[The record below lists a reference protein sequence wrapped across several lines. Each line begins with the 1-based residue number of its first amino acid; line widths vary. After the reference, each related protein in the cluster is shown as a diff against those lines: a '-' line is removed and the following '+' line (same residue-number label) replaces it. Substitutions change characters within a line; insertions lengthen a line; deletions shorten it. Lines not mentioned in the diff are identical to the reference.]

1 MHRIAMSLLGLLVLG
16 SLFVTSLARAQEPV
30 NHQKL
35 KETMGWMVGT
45 WEGENVQLS
54 FKWGL
59 RGHVITWSPQDP
71 EDAKGVYY
79 WDPADN
85 KVKGMGFGAAGWLL
99 SGVAEQVTDKSIM
112 FAVVNTFPSGNK
124 LTGKLTYT
132 LTEPGK
138 MHVEMKL
145 KPSKEHDAM
154 LPDQTWDLTEVK

>member
-1 MHRIAMSLLGLLVLG
+1 MHRIATSLLGLLVLG
-16 SLFVTSLARAQEPV
+16 SWFLPSVAKAQEPV

-35 KETMGWMVGT
+35 KEAMGWLVGT
-45 WEGENVQLS
+45 WEDDEGPRS

-59 RGHVITWSPQDP
+59 RGQVITWSPQDP
-71 EDAKGVYY
+71 EEAKGVYY
-79 WDPADN
+79 WDPADQ

-99 SGVAEQVTDKSIM
+99 RGVAEQVTDKSIT

-145 KPSKEHDAM
+145 KPSKDHDEM
-154 LPDQTWDLTEVK
+154 LPDQTWDLTKVK